1 MRSAVDIAS
10 VWDRVNECF
19 IEIYG
24 EVLRG
29 TATVRWDVAAF
40 DNPSHFLMAYAEFQ
54 RVGRD
59 DDEGLVL
66 NVSIVKRGDLVI
78 WETDACQTRGV
89 DLVDGPT
96 RAAPAAEPLSS
107 WIGEAADEAIAW
119 FKAETPNF
127 IAYLNQEPTPY
138 DVD

>member
-1 MRSAVDIAS
+1 MEPTVDIAT
-10 VWDRVNECF
+10 VWDRLNQCF

-24 EVLRG
+24 EILRN
-29 TATVRWDVAAF
+29 TATTRWQAAAS
-40 DNPSHFLMAYAEFQ
+40 DNPHHHLMAYAEFQ

-66 NVSIVKRGDLVI
+66 NVDIVKRGELVV
-78 WETDACQTRGV
+78 WKTSACQTRGV

-96 RAAPAAEPLSS
+96 RSAPATEPLSS
-107 WIGEAADEAIAW
+107 WIGEATDASIAW
-119 FKAETPNF
+119 FTSETPNF